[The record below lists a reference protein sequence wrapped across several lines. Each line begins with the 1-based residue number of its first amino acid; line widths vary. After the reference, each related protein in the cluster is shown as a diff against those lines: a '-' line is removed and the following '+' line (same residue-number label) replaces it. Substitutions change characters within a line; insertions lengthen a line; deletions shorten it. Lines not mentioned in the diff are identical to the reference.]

1 MTRPAPLSWRATRLV
16 LAVVAAWG
24 LLLVGSPGE
33 ARADAEYRPASVGGY
48 FRIMARP
55 DFQGGNGRLG
65 YWNLYG
71 RLLNEAP
78 WAAVEL
84 RLHLLPHQP
93 GTKEIW
99 TNLVM
104 RIEGGAVRNAEGS
117 GGKLGEFQFSQ
128 LYAEAGNVLLEDVTW
143 RLGTLQYW
151 YGDLGLY
158 DIRPA
163 ELFFQTAGLS
173 LTLNKGPLELMLGVG
188 DSGFAIRGF
197 QYSTV
202 VSGGGAF
209 RLRAPRHF
217 EFGFGG
223 QVNWEPKV
231 AGNRNAPHVTPGVGY
246 EEWVRGEI
254 VQNYLQANPGQED
267 FFPKPE
273 ARANL
278 SWKGVGYIGFGDLGP
293 IRWNSLF
300 ANVQLNHPDQ
310 RSVETFDSREYDIYV
325 AELTDQRYSL
335 MVGNE
340 LQLQIVPQR
349 FDLSWAVLYGNHWDD
364 DNSIVPTDHDRDYI
378 STVLRAQVYIT
389 PVVHLLV
396 ESSVAREHSRNGNA
410 FRNAAD
416 SIFENTGGMVDSRGL
431 EFGDDDT
438 RVTWQGK
445 GGFVLNPLGAGIYVR
460 PSLRL
465 LYGVQYSTQNNA
477 FGNSFV
483 ETPSQFAQFETVDRH
498 WHHMIA
504 VEAEA
509 WF

>member
-1 MTRPAPLSWRATRLV
+1 MRTRLLGAA
-16 LAVVAAWG
+16 LA
-24 LLLVGSPGE
+24 LLFLLPAS
-33 ARADAEYRPASVGGY
+33 ALADSSYRPASVGGY

-84 RLHLLPHQP
+84 RLHLLPHEP
-93 GTKEIW
+93 GTKDIW

-104 RIEGGAVRNAEGS
+104 RIEGGAVRTATGNNGS
-117 GGKLGEFQFSQ
+117 LGEFQFSQ

-158 DIRPA
+158 DMRPA
-163 ELFFQTAGLS
+163 EIFFQTVGLS
-173 LTLNKGPLELMLGVG
+173 MTLNKGPLEVMLGVG
-188 DSGFAIRGF
+188 DSGFAVRGF

-202 VSGGGAF
+202 LSGGGAF

-231 AGNRNAPHVTPGVGY
+231 QGNRNSPHITPGVKY

-267 FFPKPE
+267 FFPRPE
-273 ARANL
+273 PRFNL
-278 SWKGVGYIGFGDLGP
+278 SWKGVGYLGFGDLGP
-293 IRWNSLF
+293 IAWNSLF
-300 ANVQLNHPDQ
+300 ANIQLGHPDN
-310 RSVETFDSREYDIYV
+310 RTTETFEGRDYDIYV
-325 AELTDQRYSL
+325 AELTDQRFSL
-335 MVGNE
+335 TVGNE
-340 LQLQIVPQR
+340 LQMRIVPNR
-349 FDLSWAVLYGNHWDD
+349 FDLSWGVLYGNHWDG
-364 DNSIVPTDHDRDYI
+364 DNDIAPSDHDREYV
-378 STVLRAQVYIT
+378 STVVRMQVYLT
-389 PVVHLLV
+389 PALHLLI
-396 ESSVAREHSRNGNA
+396 ESSVANEMSRNGNA
-410 FRNAAD
+410 YRNNAD
-416 SIFENTGGMVDSRGL
+416 SIFENTGGLPDDRGL
-431 EFGDDDT
+431 EYGDSDVRT
-438 RVTWQGK
+438 TWQGK
-445 GGFVLNPLGAGIYVR
+445 GGVVLNPLGAGIYVR

-483 ETPSQFAQFETVDRH
+483 ETPSQFAQFDTVTRH

-504 VEAEA
+504 IEAEA

>member
-1 MTRPAPLSWRATRLV
+1 MTRFLVALLALLFLSAPTGAH
-16 LAVVAAWG
+16 
-24 LLLVGSPGE
+24 
-33 ARADAEYRPASVGGY
+33 ADSSYRPASVGGY

-65 YWNLYG
+65 FWNLYG

-84 RLHLLPHQP
+84 RMHLLPHEP
-93 GTKEIW
+93 GTKEPW

-104 RIEGGAVRNAEGS
+104 RIEGGSVRNAQS
-117 GGKLGEFQFSQ
+117 SSSLGEFQFSQ

-158 DIRPA
+158 DMRPA
-163 ELFFQTAGLS
+163 ELFFQTVGLS
-173 LTLNKGPLELMLGVG
+173 MKLDKGPVEVMLGVG

-197 QYSTV
+197 QYAAV
-202 VSGGGAF
+202 LSGGGAF
-209 RLRAPRHF
+209 RLRAPKHF

-231 AGNRNAPHVTPGVGY
+231 QGNRNAPHDTPNLDY
-246 EEWVRGEI
+246 EDWVRGEI
-254 VQNYLQANPGQED
+254 VQNYLADQPGQED
-267 FFPKPE
+267 FFPKPQP
-273 ARANL
+273 RANL
-278 SWKGVGYIGFGDLGP
+278 SWKGIGYLGFGDLGP

-300 ANVQLNHPDQ
+300 ANIQLVHPDQ
-310 RSVETFDSREYDIYV
+310 RTVETFDGRDYDLYV
-325 AELTDQRYSL
+325 AGLTDQRFQFNL
-335 MVGNE
+335 GNE
-340 LQLQIVPQR
+340 LQMSIVPNR
-349 FDLSWAVLYGNHWDD
+349 FDLSWAVLYGNYWDG
-364 DNSIVPTDHDRDYI
+364 DNDIAPSDHDREFV
-378 STVLRAQVYIT
+378 STVLRMQVYLT
-389 PVVHLLV
+389 PTLHILV
-396 ESSVAREHSRNGNA
+396 ESSVAREISRNGNA
-410 FRNAAD
+410 YRNASD
-416 SIFENTGGMVDSRGL
+416 SIFENTEGLPDSRGL
-431 EFGDDDT
+431 EFGDSDT

-445 GGFVLNPLGAGIYVR
+445 GGLVLNPLGQGIYVR

-465 LYGVQYSTQNNA
+465 LYGAQYSTMNNA

-483 ETPSQFAQFETVDRH
+483 TTPSQFAQFDTVDRH